1 MDKITSLT
9 NPRVQRVVQLKDK
22 AKAREKAQAFIAEG
36 LFTEDKGVGHL
47 LPGFRCFFLYLFSQG
62 FKILPQFCERA
73 GAGDA
78 GKGDIGALLPQDLIE
93 AVKDRLLLD

>member
-36 LFTEDKGVGHL
+36 LRLVADTA
-47 LPGFRCFFLYLFSQG
+47 P
-62 FKILPQFCERA
+62 ERV
-73 GAGDA
+73 
-78 GKGDIGALLPQDLIE
+78 IE
-93 AVKDRLLLD
+93 AYATESFLAEHQISGAIPVSDEVMRRMSDTKTPQGMCCAMT